1 MPFCR
6 SSNDWP
12 APDMAREYSLAHLS
26 MIAVPPARLAD
37 VAAGAGF
44 EWFSLRLTPSPSTGV
59 DHGTL
64 GDDAA
69 LERLRSEID
78 GSGARLL
85 DLEVIRMTGP
95 ESVAAATPLLEAAQ
109 ALGARYVI
117 ATVED
122 ADPVRRVDTLA
133 AMAQAAAA
141 HGTALA
147 LEFMVFTACPA
158 LVDAVDI
165 VRAAEAP
172 NVVVLPDVLHL
183 TRSGGTTDQLA
194 ATDAGL
200 LPYAQVCGAQG
211 AGPVIDPSAAR
222 AEAARARLLPD
233 EGDLPVRA
241 FVQAL
246 PATTILAVEAPLAG
260 QADPQ
265 DPQALAHA
273 MMAASR
279 AVSA

>member
-1 MPFCR
+1 MK
-6 SSNDWP
+6 
-12 APDMAREYSLAHLS
+12 REYSLAHLS
-26 MIAVPPARLAD
+26 MIAVPPARLAE

-44 EWFSLRLTPSPSTGV
+44 DWFSLRLTPSPSTGI
-59 DHGTL
+59 DHGHL
-64 GDDAA
+64 GDEKA
-69 LERLRSEID
+69 LERLRQQIAD
-78 GSGARLL
+78 SGASLL

-141 HGTALA
+141 HGTSVA
-147 LEFMVFTACPA
+147 LEFMMFTASPT
-158 LVDAVDI
+158 LVDAVEVI
-165 VRAAEAP
+165 GAAGEP

-183 TRSGGTTDQLA
+183 VRSGGTLEQLA
-194 ATDAGL
+194 SLDPAL
-200 LPYAQVCGAQG
+200 IPYAQICGAS
-211 AGPVIDPSAAR
+211 GPGPAESPEAAR
-222 AEAARARLLPD
+222 AEGVKARLMPD
-233 EGDLPVRA
+233 EGDLPVRE

-246 PATTILAVEAPLAG
+246 PLTTILAPEAPLAG
-260 QADPQ
+260 QADPD

-273 MMAASR
+273 MMAASLR
-279 AVSA
+279 VSE